1 MPELKLNKKII
12 FFVVS
17 TLLIYIF
24 ISIFSGSAHG
34 QERSATIVA
43 LGDSVTLGTGATSGQ
58 GYVNVLE
65 RRIGQPI
72 INAGVSGDTTAS
84 ALARLDSSVLSLNPD
99 VVIVFL
105 GGNDILRGVSNGV
118 MFENLRLII
127 ERIQDSGAEVVLV
140 GVHGSVFLSD
150 LEDDYRNLALSTGA
164 HYVPGAFVGILGN
177 PLMMNDLVHPNN
189 AGHELIA
196 ERILPV
202 LQDALQDAPGQG
214 LTVVCEA
221 DRETAFVGQ
230 SVRWSLSVTG
240 GEGNYRY
247 IWVGADGLVS
257 SSSSVTKTYDTLGIK
272 NAEASLTSGN
282 ETRNISCPSVTVIAP
297 VVVGGCSVNASYDSN
312 RGYRVTWSANVQSFG
327 ISTTTNYEWIS
338 DGDGADSIG
347 NTDNRRQSFERVYT
361 QGGLKLATLRAG
373 VGRET
378 LTLVCSVDLPD
389 FDPNENVD
397 GGTNENIGGSCSSS
411 VTGMRVY
418 WSASQYGGRN
428 DNNNDFNNVN
438 EDRFLWSGS
447 DGLSATSSNFEWI
460 YTTEGVKRA
469 SVVVGEGGE
478 QITFNCEA
486 KVAKVPENV
495 SGCFIAT
502 AAFGTDME
510 SEVVVLRKFRDQKLL
525 TNSLG
530 QKFVALYYKTSPP
543 VADFIRDKNNLR
555 ALVRAGLQ
563 PFVFVSR
570 LAVGE

>member
-1 MPELKLNKKII
+1 MPEPKLNKKII

-84 ALARLDSSVLSLNPD
+84 ALARLDRDVISRNPD

-177 PLMMNDLVHPNN
+177 PLLMSDLVHPNN

-202 LQDALQDAPGQG
+202 LQDALRDVPGQA

-257 SSSSVTKTYDTLGIK
+257 SSSSITKTYETVGTK
-272 NAEASLTSGN
+272 NAEVSVTSGN
-282 ETRNISCPSVTVIAP
+282 ETRNISCPSVNVVPP
-297 VVVGGCSVNASYDSN
+297 VVVGGCSVTASYDTS
-312 RGYRVTWSANVQSFG
+312 RGYRVRWSTDVQSFG
-327 ISTTTNYEWIS
+327 VSTTTNYEWS
-338 DGDGADSIG
+338 PSGGDSID
-347 NTDNRRQSFERVYT
+347 NTDNNQQSIERVYT
-361 QGGLKLATLRAG
+361 QGGLKIATVRAG
-373 VGRET
+373 VGSES

-389 FDPNENVD
+389 FDPNENVENSND
-397 GGTNENIGGSCSSS
+397 NIGGSCLAS
-411 VTGMRVY
+411 VSGMKVY

-428 DNNNDFNNVN
+428 DNDFDNYND
-438 EDRFLWSGS
+438 DRFLWSGT

-460 YTTEGVKRA
+460 YTKEGVKRA
-469 SVVVGEGGE
+469 SVVMGEGGE

-530 QKFVALYYKTSPP
+530 KKFVALYYKTSPP
-543 VADFIRDKNNLR
+543 VADFIRERSNLR
-555 ALVRAGLQ
+555 ALVRASLK
-563 PFVFVSR
+563 PLIFVSR
-570 LAVGE
+570 LTVGG